1 MTTSRRKACSWCI
14 KAKRR
19 CDLRLPQCRRCFV
32 KGLDC
37 RYGPRAEPEEH
48 PGTDFLFA
56 NSELAFDF
64 SSLNGLM
71 PTDVPALNETDQLSR
86 VFEPTLQDTSGP
98 IQGDSTVTSAMLDYD
113 SHTAL
118 SLSESSHQEDPPLP
132 GGCFDAAVLHLY
144 VDELKRWL
152 LQWVT
157 KGTNPF
163 IHPQLYYDYIPS
175 EILDAYSC
183 CSIYSTKSAGNQRI
197 VFRIIEEKVTALLN
211 THHLHLHQQQQQQEQ
226 QTSNFTPSH
235 LTLRRHLAHV
245 QSLLIYQIIRL
256 FGGDIRQQALAEQQA
271 PILTTWLQ
279 EMWDSLMNSGL
290 DIYYSDSNGTSSPSS
305 SLFAASGQPQKQQ
318 PQRDPL
324 SLFSTPVTSLWK
336 EWLVAECARRTLIT
350 VRGVAGVY
358 ETMKLGAAVCPGG
371 TSFIA
376 SSAVWEAP
384 SAYCWAKAWRER
396 DKRYLVSM
404 GTLQSLVC
412 QARACDVDRF
422 GKVLLMLLHHREGV
436 ERWIAETGG
445 GEGVFGLALDI

>member
-1 MTTSRRKACSWCI
+1 MPSGPQRKGNVCRRSSAVASNKLLADVELTSDVAELAAELPQNLCWRAFFDLRGPPQLLARMTTSRRKACSWCI

-98 IQGDSTVTSAMLDYD
+98 IQGDSTMPTAA
-113 SHTAL
+113 AL
-118 SLSESSHQEDPPLP
+118 STLQKVRETKELSSASS
-132 GGCFDAAVLHLY
+132 
-144 VDELKRWL
+144 KR
-152 LQWVT
+152 
-157 KGTNPF
+157 
-163 IHPQLYYDYIPS
+163 
-175 EILDAYSC
+175 
-183 CSIYSTKSAGNQRI
+183 
-197 VFRIIEEKVTALLN
+197 KVTALLN